1 MSTELTP
8 EELLAPYPPTVRAI
22 ATDLRASICR
32 EFPEVEEVVL
42 PGSGV
47 IGYLLPCGESTRQ
60 FGFLAPYEDRVVLG
74 FEWGALMDDPFGL
87 LEGDGKRV
95 RNIVCRRHRAADCS
109 KLRPYIRQATELAT
123 SRH

>member
-8 EELLAPYPPTVRAI
+8 EEFLAPYPPTVRAI

-32 EFPEVEEVVL
+32 ELPEVEEVVD

-47 IGYLLPCGESTRQ
+47 IGYLVPCGETSRQ
-60 FGFLAPYEDRVVLG
+60 FGFLAPYQDRVVLS

-87 LEGDGKRV
+87 LEGDGKNRK
-95 RNIVCRRHRAADCS
+95 IVCRKHRAADCS
-109 KLRPYIRQATELAT
+109 KLRPYIRQATELAAA
-123 SRH
+123 HH

>member
-8 EELLAPYPPTVRAI
+8 EELLAPYPSTVRAI

-32 EFPEVEEVVL
+32 ELPEVEEVVD
-42 PGSGV
+42 PDSGV
-47 IGYLLPCGESTRQ
+47 IGYLVPCGETSRQ
-60 FGFLAPYEDRVVLG
+60 FGFLAPYDDRVVLS

-87 LEGDGKRV
+87 LEGDGENRK
-95 RNIVCRRHRAADCS
+95 IVCRRHRAADCS

-123 SRH
+123 ARH